1 LTPIEKQP
9 ETFNKME
16 DELHHPEDIDEMNEE
31 QLKEV
36 SKLLAGSKASQAI
49 FVVSYVSIFIG
60 TIENPL
66 ELGLTA

>member
-1 LTPIEKQP
+1 
-9 ETFNKME
+9 ME

-36 SKLLAGSKASQAI
+36 SKLLAGSKASHAI
-49 FVVSYVSIFIG
+49 FVVSYVSVFIG